1 MEDLPAALLTALGL
15 LLVLEGLLLALFPR
29 LLERMLLALAE
40 VPPDLRRLG
49 GLAAMALGILLV
61 WAVRS

>member
-15 LLVLEGLLLALFPR
+15 LLVLEGLVLALFPR

-40 VPPDLRRLG
+40 VPPDVRRLG
-49 GLAAMALGILLV
+49 GLAAMVLGVLLV
-61 WAVRS
+61 WAVQS